1 MALKAA
7 VARYNMTF
15 INAVELKKSR
25 KVEKEKQRKVVE
37 RPGAIIS
44 SAIKN

>member
-25 KVEKEKQRKVVE
+25 KVVNARLRKAVE